1 MTTSTEPE
9 GAPPA
14 AKGTKREA
22 NRKRSSEQGE
32 GGQGGAGSIGGGG
45 WQKRKKKEVFIYGNY
60 KNYYGYRVSAKP
72 LPFVLF
78 PGTATLQSVFT
89 RGRQLF
95 DDMPHSRFRCS
106 WGLGIS
112 VQLGCFGLTHDP
124 EKVKLTSLSA

>member
-1 MTTSTEPE
+1 MATSTEPE
-9 GAPPA
+9 GASPA
-14 AKGTKREA
+14 AKGTKGEA
-22 NRKRSSEQGE
+22 NRKGSSEQGE
-32 GGQGGAGSIGGGG
+32 GGQGGAGSSCGGGC
-45 WQKRKKKEVFIYGNY
+45 QKRKKKVVFIYGNY
-60 KNYYGYRVSAKP
+60 KNYYSYRVSAKP

-78 PGTATLQSVFT
+78 PRTATLQSVFT

-124 EKVKLTSLSA
+124 EKVKLTSRSA

>member
-1 MTTSTEPE
+1 MSLYWIRPW
-9 GAPPA
+9 
-14 AKGTKREA
+14 
-22 NRKRSSEQGE
+22 KRSSEQGE

-124 EKVKLTSLSA
+124 EKVKLTSRSA